1 MSKRIGRQTVRLAE
15 GVVILSA
22 ASTVGPKEAEG
33 PLGKYFDQRAEDA
46 LFGEATWELA
56 ESKFV
61 EKNMALT
68 LQKANLKAKEVDYIL
83 CGDLLNQ
90 CTGSTF
96 GVRQFEIPFFGLFGA
111 CSTMG
116 EAMSLG
122 AMLIDGGFANHV
134 LAGASSHFCAAEK
147 QFRFPLPLGTQR
159 PPTATWTVTGDG
171 AVVLARKGNG
181 PKIVEITTGKI
192 VDMGVTDANNMG
204 AAMAP
209 AAADLL
215 QTHFAD
221 TGRTPQDYDVIATG
235 DLGTVGRELVVELLA
250 KAGYEMDSRYT
261 DCGIEIFD
269 NETQDTHA
277 GGSGCAC
284 SAVTFCAYFYPKLL
298 SGEIQRMLFIPTGA
312 LMSPT
317 SSQQAVHPRH
327 CAWACDRGL
336 QKGGEEMTELL
347 KAFLVGGLLCV
358 IGQLLIDKTKLMS
371 GRILVLYVCIGCIL
385 GGLGIYQK
393 IEGFGGAGETVPLTG
408 FGFRLAE
415 GVMKEVEHAGI
426 LGIFTGGIK
435 SAAAGITAAIFFAFF
450 AALFANPKEK

>member
-1 MSKRIGRQTVRLAE
+1 MSKKIGKQTVRLAE
-15 GVVILSA
+15 GVTILSA

-33 PLGKYFDQRAEDA
+33 PLGKYFDQTVEDSF
-46 LFGEATWELA
+46 FGEKSWELA

-61 EKNMALT
+61 EKNMGLAI
-68 LQKANLKAKEVDYIL
+68 QKANLKAKDVDYIL

-96 GVRQFEIPFFGLFGA
+96 GIKNLEIPFFGLFGA

-116 EAMSLG
+116 ESMSLG

-171 AVVLARKGNG
+171 AVVLSRKGEG
-181 PKIVEITTGKI
+181 PKITEITTGKI

-209 AAADLL
+209 AAAALL
-215 QTHFAD
+215 KAHFED
-221 TGRTPQDYDVIATG
+221 TGRTPQEYDVIATG
-235 DLGTVGRELVVELLA
+235 DLGTVGRQLVVELL
-250 KAGYEMDSRYT
+250 KKEGYDMDSRYT

-269 NETQDTHA
+269 AEKQDTHA

-284 SAVTFCAYFYPKLL
+284 AAVTFCAYFYPKLV
-298 SGEIQRMLFIPTGA
+298 SGEIGRMLFIPTGA

-317 SSQQAVHPRH
+317 SSQQ
-327 CAWACDRGL
+327 
-336 QKGGEEMTELL
+336 
-347 KAFLVGGLLCV
+347 
-358 IGQLLIDKTKLMS
+358 GQPIP
-371 GRILVLYVCIGCIL
+371 
-385 GGLGIYQK
+385 GIAHGVV
-393 IEGFGGAGETVPLTG
+393 IEGCKKGA
-408 FGFRLAE
+408 
-415 GVMKEVEHAGI
+415 K
-426 LGIFTGGIK
+426 
-435 SAAAGITAAIFFAFF
+435 
-450 AALFANPKEK
+450 

>member
-1 MSKRIGRQTVRLAE
+1 MSKKIGKQTVRLSE

-33 PLGKYFDQRAEDA
+33 PLGKYFDQTVEDSF
-46 LFGEATWELA
+46 FGEKSWELA

-61 EKNMALT
+61 EKNMGLAI
-68 LQKANLKAKEVDYIL
+68 QKANLKPKDIDYIL

-96 GVRQFEIPFFGLFGA
+96 GIKNLEIPFFGLFGA

-116 EAMSLG
+116 ESMSLG
-122 AMLIDGGFANHV
+122 AMLVDGGFANYV
-134 LAGASSHFCAAEK
+134 LTGASSHFCAAEK

-171 AVVLARKGNG
+171 AVVLSRKGEG

-209 AAADLL
+209 AAAALL
-215 QTHFAD
+215 KSHFED

-235 DLGTVGRELVVELLA
+235 DLGTVGRQLVVELLA
-250 KAGYEMDSRYT
+250 KEGYDMDSRFT

-269 NETQDTHA
+269 ADKQDTHA

-284 SAVTFCAYFYPKLL
+284 SAVTFCAYFYPKLM
-298 SGEIQRMLFIPTGA
+298 SGEIGRMLFIPTGA

-317 SSQQAVHPRH
+317 SSQQ
-327 CAWACDRGL
+327 
-336 QKGGEEMTELL
+336 
-347 KAFLVGGLLCV
+347 
-358 IGQLLIDKTKLMS
+358 GQPIP
-371 GRILVLYVCIGCIL
+371 
-385 GGLGIYQK
+385 GIAHGVV
-393 IEGFGGAGETVPLTG
+393 IEGCKKGA
-408 FGFRLAE
+408 
-415 GVMKEVEHAGI
+415 K
-426 LGIFTGGIK
+426 
-435 SAAAGITAAIFFAFF
+435 
-450 AALFANPKEK
+450 

>member
-1 MSKRIGRQTVRLAE
+1 
-15 GVVILSA
+15 
-22 ASTVGPKEAEG
+22 
-33 PLGKYFDQRAEDA
+33 
-46 LFGEATWELA
+46 
-56 ESKFV
+56 
-61 EKNMALT
+61 
-68 LQKANLKAKEVDYIL
+68 
-83 CGDLLNQ
+83 
-90 CTGSTF
+90 
-96 GVRQFEIPFFGLFGA
+96 
-111 CSTMG
+111 MG

-181 PKIVEITTGKI
+181 PRIVEITTGKI

-317 SSQQAVHPRH
+317 SSQQGQSIPGIAH
-327 CAWACDRGL
+327 GL
-336 QKGGEEMTELL
+336 
-347 KAFLVGGLLCV
+347 V
-358 IGQLLIDKTKLMS
+358 
-371 GRILVLYVCIGCIL
+371 
-385 GGLGIYQK
+385 
-393 IEGFGGAGETVPLTG
+393 IEGCKKGA
-408 FGFRLAE
+408 
-415 GVMKEVEHAGI
+415 K
-426 LGIFTGGIK
+426 K
-435 SAAAGITAAIFFAFF
+435 
-450 AALFANPKEK
+450 